1 MFINIGKETLEFVL
15 AFFLFCLKD
24 YCLKNIL
31 LMDVFVVK
39 TVKQTIVLTTNVST
53 WLMSNLLVITGEHQL
68 PTDTQIAL
76 VFL

>member
-1 MFINIGKETLEFVL
+1 
-15 AFFLFCLKD
+15 
-24 YCLKNIL
+24 
-31 LMDVFVVK
+31 MDVFVVK
-39 TVKQTIVLTTNVST
+39 TAKQTIVLTTNVST

>member
-1 MFINIGKETLEFVL
+1 MGLFLL
-15 AFFLFCLKD
+15 LFCLKD

-31 LMDVFVVK
+31 LKDVFVVK
-39 TVKQTIVLTTNVST
+39 TVKQTIALTTNVST
-53 WLMSNLLVITGEHQL
+53 LLMFNLLVIIDEYQL